1 MAHTITANSGAI
13 TLNSTTSNYN
23 PLTVLAGVTVT
34 GAGSSGING
43 DLSTIWTVTNF
54 GTVTASATSTDGI
67 VFSTSAVLNK
77 AAPPRTFTANSPASS
92 WAVQAPSP
100 TRARSRAATTASG

>member
-34 GAGSSGING
+34 GAGSFGISG
-43 DLSTIWTVTNF
+43 DSSTIWTVTNF
-54 GTVTASATSTDGI
+54 GTVIASATSADGI
-67 VFSTSAVLNK
+67 VFSTSAVLNNSGT
-77 AAPPRTFTANSPASS
+77 AAHVYGKFAGVFMGGPGS
-92 WAVQAPSP
+92 
-100 TRARSRAATTASG
+100 ARSRAATTASG